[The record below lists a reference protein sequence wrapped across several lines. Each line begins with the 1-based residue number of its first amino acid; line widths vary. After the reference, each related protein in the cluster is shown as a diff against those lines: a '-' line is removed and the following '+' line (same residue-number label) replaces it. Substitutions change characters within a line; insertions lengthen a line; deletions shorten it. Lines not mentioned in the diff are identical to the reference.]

1 MRGKEWFNARRRT
14 RTHTHAHTTLW
25 VAFCGMQVLSLEVH
39 GVVVLSM
46 PMLPSRLLL
55 LFCFS
60 WLSATLPG
68 WSSLLCQFNSDESRC
83 QRVQN
88 KSSLVPFKL
97 FTLAVSRDLLCPLS
111 VHPAA
116 WTPCVC
122 SVSGFCP
129 AIKAVCTYFVRVCVK
144 GCVRVKRSTLSVST
158 STRCL
163 CPCSQE
169 V

>member
-1 MRGKEWFNARRRT
+1 MHGEGRA
-14 RTHTHAHTTLW
+14 HTHAHTTLW

-68 WSSLLCQFNSDESRC
+68 WSSLLCQLNSDESRC